1 MRSIPLRSGFHIRP
15 RRPRPRRGGA
25 RAPVSGPH
33 SGHRLHPAFRIRRP
47 ALRSRPADG
56 LPVYGKTTA
65 LIYKCIPG
73 LGICFGIR
81 RHRSTSAAHYTAT
94 RLHAYGATRHAQPNG
109 GRAAHGRPRAML
121 PFLREVPSGPPE
133 SRLHLQ
139 AFIRNRAA
147 RLKIPGLNREAS
159 PAFPLTL
166 CVNINRRA
174 RAPVFAETR
183 AKICAT
189 EMTEQNISERYST
202 FPYLHYGFGKAHVS
216 ASTRPRSP
224 RSGWPPALPRTRWG
238 RGG

>member
-1 MRSIPLRSGFHIRP
+1 MAELVIVHIVEVRQLRQRGPLLHQVP
-15 RRPRPRRGGA
+15 TARRPANRLQDVLGGEGWEIHA
-25 RAPVSGPH
+25 LGSGQRDGFTCPSHVLGPH

-56 LPVYGKTTA
+56 FPVYGKTIA
-65 LIYKCIPG
+65 LIYISAIPDWEYVSAYAATG
-73 LGICFGIR
+73 LHPQRTTPLHG
-81 RHRSTSAAHYTAT
+81 YTPT
-94 RLHAYGATRHAQPNG
+94 GLHAAAQPNG

-166 CVNINRRA
+166 CVNIKRRA
-174 RAPVFAETR
+174 RASAFAETR

-189 EMTEQNISERYST
+189 EMT
-202 FPYLHYGFGKAHVS
+202 G
-216 ASTRPRSP
+216 
-224 RSGWPPALPRTRWG
+224 
-238 RGG
+238 

>member
-1 MRSIPLRSGFHIRP
+1 MAELVIVHIVEVRQLRQRGPLLHQVP
-15 RRPRPRRGGA
+15 TARRPANRLQDVLGGEGWEIHA
-25 RAPVSGPH
+25 LGSGQRDGFTCPSHVLGPH
-33 SGHRLHPAFRIRRP
+33 SGHRLHLAFRIRRP

-56 LPVYGKTTA
+56 FPVYGKTIA

-94 RLHAYGATRHAQPNG
+94 RLHAYGATRRRPTE
-109 GRAAHGRPRAML
+109 RREGRPWA
-121 PFLREVPSGPPE
+121 PSGHAPIFREVPSGPPE

-166 CVNINRRA
+166 CVNIKRRA
-174 RAPVFAETR
+174 RASAFAETR

-189 EMTEQNISERYST
+189 EMT
-202 FPYLHYGFGKAHVS
+202 G
-216 ASTRPRSP
+216 
-224 RSGWPPALPRTRWG
+224 
-238 RGG
+238 

>member
-1 MRSIPLRSGFHIRP
+1 MAELVIVHIVEVRQLRQRGPLLHQVP
-15 RRPRPRRGGA
+15 TARRPANRLQDVLGGEGWEIHA
-25 RAPVSGPH
+25 LGSGQRDGFTCPSHVLGPH

-56 LPVYGKTTA
+56 FPVYGKTIA

-94 RLHAYGATRHAQPNG
+94 RLHAYGATRRRPTE
-109 GRAAHGRPRAML
+109 RREGRPWA
-121 PFLREVPSGPPE
+121 PSGHAPIFREVPSGPPE

-166 CVNINRRA
+166 CVNIKRRA
-174 RAPVFAETR
+174 RASAFAETR

-189 EMTEQNISERYST
+189 EMT
-202 FPYLHYGFGKAHVS
+202 G
-216 ASTRPRSP
+216 
-224 RSGWPPALPRTRWG
+224 
-238 RGG
+238 